1 MKCEKITDLLGDG
14 DFDKV
19 PRFITKNWV
28 EVYYQSGGTYNPNK
42 QIRFKTPQLRSDLCD
57 YNDAYILVTGKIG
70 VTNPDDVA
78 YDTKLALKNNE
89 PFFNCVT
96 KNNDQLIDDAND
108 LDVVIPMHDLLSFSK
123 NYRKITG
130 YFWHYYIDEPNS
142 GYNNNNRD
150 RTHYSIKDS
159 NSFDYKASIT
169 GKLEANE
176 DELEDVK
183 IIVPLKNI
191 SNFFRSL
198 NFSVINSEIFVELKW
213 SKNCVLT
220 SKTTRNALPADA
232 VNNLL
237 AAAAIN
243 NPTNVEFLI
252 TDCKLYVPV
261 VTLSAENE
269 NKLFEQLKT
278 GFERTIKWNNNR
290 SEISNQ
296 TANNNLNYSFEKEEK
311 IIFNFSQNSVTIV

>member
-1 MKCEKITDLLGDG
+1 M
-14 DFDKV
+14 
-19 PRFITKNWV
+19 
-28 EVYYQSGGTYNPNK
+28 
-42 QIRFKTPQLRSDLCD
+42 
-57 YNDAYILVTGKIG
+57 
-70 VTNPDDVA
+70 
-78 YDTKLALKNNE
+78 
-89 PFFNCVT
+89 
-96 KNNDQLIDDAND
+96 
-108 LDVVIPMHDLLSFSK
+108 
-123 NYRKITG
+123 
-130 YFWHYYIDEPNS
+130 
-142 GYNNNNRD
+142 
-150 RTHYSIKDS
+150 
-159 NSFDYKASIT
+159 
-169 GKLEANE
+169 
-176 DELEDVK
+176 
-183 IIVPLKNI
+183 PLKNI

-237 AAAAIN
+237 AVAAIN